1 MRVASW
7 EKSPGAL
14 AELLNSETELGCID
28 LYTFTLPGGLVL
40 RWTGGDQPIALNGTT
55 WSLGPG
61 LRRSRTRM
69 SVGIEVDSL
78 DVTVY
83 ELPADLDDE
92 ERAMQLSGTPLLAYI
107 ARGGFEHA
115 RLELQR
121 AFLPAAEMASLTPP
135 IVGTLVWFTG
145 RVATT
150 KGDRTQ
156 QVLGI
161 KSDTEQLDVM
171 VPAEVYQPGCPNTLY
186 DAACGVNRDA
196 KTVTSAAS
204 SASDATRTRFSHG
217 LAANLYPSGYFDLGV
232 VRFLTGPN
240 TGIGR
245 TVKRHTTGGAGG
257 AGSEITVLQPFPFP
271 VAPGDSFAIY
281 PGCDKTQSTCKAKFN
296 NVIRFRGKPYVPA
309 AETVM

>member
-1 MRVASW
+1 MRTPSW

-14 AELLNSETELGCID
+14 AELLNSELELGCID

-40 RWTGGDQPIALNGTT
+40 RWTSADQAITVKGTT

-61 LRRSRTRM
+61 LRRSRTRL

-78 DVTVY
+78 EVTVF
-83 ELPADLDDE
+83 ELPADLDSE
-92 ERAMQLSGTPLLAYI
+92 ERAMQLNGTPLLAYI

-121 AFLPAAEMASLTPP
+121 AFLPAADMASLKPS
-135 IVGTLVWFTG
+135 IAGTLVWFTG

-150 KGDRTQ
+150 QGDRTQ
-156 QVLGI
+156 QRLTV

-171 VPAEVYQPGCPNTLY
+171 VPAEVYQPGCSNTLY

-196 KTVTSAAS
+196 KIVNAVANTG
-204 SASDATRTRFSHG
+204 SDATRTRFGHG
-217 LAANLYPSGYFDLGV
+217 LGQAAGYFDLGV
-232 VRFLTGPN
+232 VRFLTGLN
-240 TGIGR
+240 AGQGR
-245 TVKRHTTGGAGG
+245 TVKRHTASTGGGAGN
-257 AGSEITVLQPFPFP
+257 EITVLQPFPFP
-271 VAPGDSFAIY
+271 IAPGDSFAIY
-281 PGCDKTQSTCKAKFN
+281 PGCDKTQATCKNKFN

>member
-1 MRVASW
+1 MRATSW
-7 EKSPGAL
+7 ENAPGTLPNLMNTAI
-14 AELLNSETELGCID
+14 ELGCID

-40 RWTGGDQPIALNGTT
+40 RWTGGDQPITINGTT

-61 LRRSRTRM
+61 LRRTRTRQ

-78 DVTVY
+78 EVTIY
-83 ELPADLDDE
+83 ELPADLDGE
-92 ERAMQLSGTPLLAYI
+92 ERAMQLNGTPLLAYI

-121 AFLPAAEMASLTPP
+121 AFLPAADMASLNPP
-135 IVGTLVWFTG
+135 IAGTLVSFTG

-156 QVLGI
+156 QLLTV

-186 DAACGVNRDA
+186 DAACGVSRDA
-196 KTVTSAAS
+196 KTVQGIANTAG
-204 SASDATRTRFSHG
+204 DATRTRFGHG
-217 LAANLYPSGYFDLGV
+217 LMQAAGYFDLGV
-232 VRFLTGPN
+232 VKFLTGSN
-240 TGIGR
+240 AGIGR
-245 TVKRHTTGGAGG
+245 TVKRHTAGAG
-257 AGSEITVLQPFPFP
+257 GSEITVLQPFPFT
-271 VAPGDSFAIY
+271 VAAGDTFAIY
-281 PGCDKTQSTCKAKFN
+281 PGCDKTQATCKAKFN

>member
-1 MRVASW
+1 MRSPSW
-7 EKSPGAL
+7 EKSPSAL
-14 AELLNSETELGCID
+14 AELLNSELELGCID

-40 RWTGGDQPIALNGTT
+40 RWTSADQAITVNGTT

-61 LRRSRTRM
+61 LRRSRTRL

-83 ELPADLDDE
+83 ELPADLDSE
-92 ERAMQLSGTPLLAYI
+92 ERAMQLNGTPLLAYI

-115 RLELQR
+115 RLQLER
-121 AFLPAAEMASLTPP
+121 AFLPAADMASLNPP
-135 IVGTLVWFTG
+135 IAGTLVWFTG

-150 KGDRTQ
+150 QGDRTQ
-156 QVLGI
+156 QQLSI

-171 VPAEVYQPGCPNTLY
+171 VPAEVYQPGCSNTLY
-186 DAACGVNRDA
+186 DAACGVSRDA
-196 KTVTSAAS
+196 KTVTSVANT
-204 SASDATRTRFSHG
+204 ASDATRTRFGHG
-217 LAANLYPSGYFDLGV
+217 LGQAAGYFDLGV

-245 TVKRHTTGGAGG
+245 TVKRHVTGGGGSAGN
-257 AGSEITVLQPFPFP
+257 EITVLQPFPFP
-271 VAPGDSFAIY
+271 IAPGDSFAIY
-281 PGCDKTQSTCKAKFN
+281 PGCDKKQATCTKKFN

>member
-7 EKSPGAL
+7 ERSPGAL
-14 AELLNSETELGCID
+14 AELLNSKTDLGCID
-28 LYTFTLPGGLVL
+28 LYTFTLPGGMVL
-40 RWTGGDQPIALNGTT
+40 RWTGHDQDVTVAGTT
-55 WSLGPG
+55 WTLGPG
-61 LRRSRTRM
+61 LTRSRMRL

-83 ELPADLDDE
+83 ALPADLDDE
-92 ERAMQLSGTPLLAYI
+92 ERAMQINGMPLLAYI
-107 ARGGFEHA
+107 ARGGLEHA

-121 AFLPAAEMASLTPP
+121 AFLPESEMAQLNPP

-156 QVLGI
+156 QVLSI

-171 VPAEVYQPGCPNTLY
+171 VPAEVYQPGCSNTLY
-186 DAACGVNRDA
+186 DAACGVSRDA
-196 KTVTSAAS
+196 RTVNGVAG
-204 SASDATRTRFSHG
+204 SASDATRTRFGHG
-217 LAANLYPSGYFDLGV
+217 LSQEAGYFDLGV
-232 VRFLTGPN
+232 VRFLAGPN

-245 TVKRHTTGGAGG
+245 TVKRHTMSGGAGV
-257 AGSEITVLQPFPFP
+257 ANEIAVLQPFPFP
-271 VAPGDSFAIY
+271 ISPGDSFAIY
-281 PGCDKTQSTCKAKFN
+281 PGCDKKQGTCSKKFN